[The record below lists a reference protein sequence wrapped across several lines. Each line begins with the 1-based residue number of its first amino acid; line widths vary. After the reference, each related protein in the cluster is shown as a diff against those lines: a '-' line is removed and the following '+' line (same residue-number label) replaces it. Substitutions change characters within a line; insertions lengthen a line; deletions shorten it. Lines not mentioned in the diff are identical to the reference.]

1 MAGIYVHI
9 PFCRKACTYCDFH
22 FSTNLGKRKEIVTAI
37 GQEAVLRQ
45 GFFHHTPPL
54 ETLYFGG
61 GTPSLL
67 EKDDWVEMLEAFHSQ
82 FKFAPGFEFTVECNP
97 DDLTPDRLGQ
107 LADLGVNRLSIGIQS
122 FREEDLSLMNRSHD
136 ARQAVESIQ
145 NALAVGFQNITVD
158 LIYGIPGLS
167 DLDWQT
173 NVQQVIDLGIPHV
186 SAYALTV
193 EEKTVLAHQVAG
205 GKVRVPE
212 DEKYEGQFFQLID
225 QLEAEGYEHYELSN
239 FAKPG
244 YRSRHNS
251 AYWKGE
257 SYLGL
262 GPSAHSYHAGER
274 SWNYANNAQ
283 YLKQISVG
291 KDAIQEEEI
300 LTREDQINEFLM
312 TQLRL
317 SDGVNMNILR
327 EKYGHDA
334 MQTSREAI
342 ESYIREGYAVYE
354 NGYLRL
360 TRDGKMISNTIISEL
375 FVEEL

>member
-22 FSTNLGKRKEIVTAI
+22 FSTNLSKREEMVNAI

-45 GFFHHTPPL
+45 DFFQSDKPL

-67 EKDDWVEMLEAFHSQ
+67 EKDDWLAMLDIFHSQ
-82 FKFAPGFEFTVECNP
+82 FEFAPGFEFTVECNP
-97 DDLTPDRLGQ
+97 DDLTPNRLCQ
-107 LADLGVNRLSIGIQS
+107 LVKLGVNRLSIGIQS
-122 FREEDLSLMNRSHD
+122 FREEDLALMNRSHD
-136 ARQAVESIQ
+136 ARQAIESIQ

-167 DLDWQT
+167 DLDWQA
-173 NVQQVIDLGIPHV
+173 NVQRVIDLGIPHV

-205 GKVRVPE
+205 GKVKVAQ
-212 DEKYEGQFFQLID
+212 DEKYEAQFFQLID
-225 QLEAEGYEHYELSN
+225 QLEAAGYEHYELSN

-244 YRSRHNS
+244 CRSRHNS
-251 AYWKGE
+251 AYWKGD

-262 GPSAHSYHAGER
+262 GPSAHSYHAGGR
-274 SWNYANNAQ
+274 SWNYANNAN
-283 YLKQISVG
+283 YLKQIAVG
-291 KDAIQEEEI
+291 EDAIQEKEV
-300 LTREDQINEFLM
+300 LTREDQINEYLM

-317 SDGVNMNILR
+317 TEGVGLNTLR
-327 EKYGHDA
+327 EKYGYDIWEA
-334 MQTSREAI
+334 SRAEI
-342 ESYIREGYAVYE
+342 EFYIGEGYAVYE
-354 NGYLRL
+354 NDHLRL
-360 TRDGKMISNTIISEL
+360 TRDGKMISNTIISDL
-375 FVEEL
+375 FVEDH